1 MEQNHRITMYSE
13 LDKVRRRMIHCL
25 GVSTLAAVLLSGCT
39 GFSTSSE
46 RQSRA
51 SLKAL
56 TGKYRP
62 GESKAALPALGRNSS
77 LQAFL
82 KYAMLNQPRVEAA
95 YYDYA
100 AAVEGITMERSL
112 PDPRLTFELDI
123 QSALTTLMP
132 GIMADVPW
140 QSKLRIRADKASAE
154 SEAKLFAFAA
164 AVLQTA
170 YEVKR
175 PYYQLHFLD
184 ERIRI
189 NRETLALMGELEQIA
204 RAQTESG
211 KVTLQDVLRTQIEQE
226 RLRVEITNLED
237 SRNPLLA
244 KFKAALGLHA
254 GQPNPPFPLRFE
266 STPLDLTSERL
277 FAKALAVNPR
287 LKQMEAEIRM
297 AENDIR
303 LAHQSKLPD
312 FNGGLEADVKMSP
325 TVWRPTFG
333 VTLPIWR
340 DKIAAEIAAAQARK
354 SVAQA
359 RLSAEQIQLAVEF
372 ADKSFM
378 FREATRNQKLLTDSL
393 LPKARQALEVAR
405 SGYSAGKVDFI
416 NLQEAVRSLLGF
428 ELSVTDAVANRELAL
443 AETSL
448 IIVGI
453 APTEAPLLKPSE
465 VAAPNPIQPGKGRPS
480 RH

>member
-1 MEQNHRITMYSE
+1 
-13 LDKVRRRMIHCL
+13 MIHCL
-25 GVSTLAAVLLSGCT
+25 GVPTLAAVLLSGCT

-62 GESKAALPALGRNSS
+62 GDSKAALPALVRNSS

-100 AAVEGITMERSL
+100 AAVEGITMEHSL

-123 QSALTTLMP
+123 QSVLTTLMP
-132 GIMADVPW
+132 GIMTDVPW
-140 QSKLRIRADKASAE
+140 QGKLRIRADKASAE
-154 SEAKLFAFAA
+154 SEAKFFAFAA

-354 SVAQA
+354 SAAQA

-405 SGYSAGKVDFI
+405 SGYGAGKVDFI

-453 APTEAPLLKPSE
+453 APTGAPLLKPSE